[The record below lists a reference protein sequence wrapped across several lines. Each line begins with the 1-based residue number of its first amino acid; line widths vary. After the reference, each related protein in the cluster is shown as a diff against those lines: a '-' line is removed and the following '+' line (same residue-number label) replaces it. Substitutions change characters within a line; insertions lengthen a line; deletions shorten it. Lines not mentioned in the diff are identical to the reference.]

1 MIYVLNKIFCCDP
14 FETIDLPT
22 SYKLPL
28 FFDLVGVDV
37 HGDLVG
43 HFHLVYILGPPE
55 DDRGVVVADVAAQA
69 VVHTTL
75 ASRRLVAVV
84 QQHVVSNL

>member
-22 SYKLPL
+22 SYKLLL

-37 HGDLVG
+37 YMNHIFDEIFKEKKTPL
-43 HFHLVYILGPPE
+43 
-55 DDRGVVVADVAAQA
+55 
-69 VVHTTL
+69 TL
-75 ASRRLVAVV
+75 CP
-84 QQHVVSNL
+84 

>member
-37 HGDLVG
+37 YMNHIFDEIFKEKKTPL
-43 HFHLVYILGPPE
+43 
-55 DDRGVVVADVAAQA
+55 
-69 VVHTTL
+69 TL
-75 ASRRLVAVV
+75 CP
-84 QQHVVSNL
+84 